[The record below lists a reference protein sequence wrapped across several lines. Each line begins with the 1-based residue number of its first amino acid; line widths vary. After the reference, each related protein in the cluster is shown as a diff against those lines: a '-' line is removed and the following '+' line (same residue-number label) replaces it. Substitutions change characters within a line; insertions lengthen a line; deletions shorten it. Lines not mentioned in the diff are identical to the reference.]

1 MLQLKDLGAQKVCL
15 PCLFHLQ
22 QWDCELATNLKIA
35 EFSIRSLPLFKFSV
49 PLHLLIQ
56 IVCTDHWSGR
66 NCRWTPEHCT
76 SHHSVTCF
84 LANQEPFRMSQ
95 GDWSLGVL
103 LVRTLAD
110 SKRHSSWWSCPPFQF
125 AETVAIAASYQC
137 PNNGAT
143 ASSVRNG
150 KTQPTHRLG
159 CTRVVRT
166 LSFPYAIPL
175 WSSIEQWDCERVS
188 RKSQQHRNPSLTKGK
203 QMSCCRIQ
211 VAPGGSRG
219 FSKPW
224 HWIWLHSLCLF
235 FKTPQSFAHKPGQK
249 QVPSGATFIF
259 YITVWSCAASPGYD
273 SPRAS
278 ICHQGTEASLLELRR
293 FMTLGGLGV
302 PDSPNTTGWPPRAF
316 QGLAHMDLQ
325 GKQPH
330 LQKAWFLEIWPW
342 VGEKENSPKWTGWM
356 EACWMSFSFWLSI
369 DHSRFT
375 WEYGWIRPPWF
386 WDEIW
391 NFQQEPF

>member
-1 MLQLKDLGAQKVCL
+1 MHQLKDLGAQKVCL

-35 EFSIRSLPLFKFSV
+35 ESSIRSLPLFKFSV

-110 SKRHSSWWSCPPFQF
+110 SKRHSSWWSCHPFQF

-211 VAPGGSRG
+211 VAPGGSRS

-259 YITVWSCAASPGYD
+259 ILQYGVVLQAPGTWLTACFHLPSGNRGKFAWTAQVYDFGWFGGSGQSKYNWLAATGISGL
-273 SPRAS
+273 STHGSSRQTTTS
-278 ICHQGTEASLLELRR
+278 TESMVSRNLTMGGWERKLTKMNWMDGSMLNEL
-293 FMTLGGLGV
+293 
-302 PDSPNTTGWPPRAF
+302 
-316 QGLAHMDLQ
+316 
-325 GKQPH
+325 
-330 LQKAWFLEIWPW
+330 
-342 VGEKENSPKWTGWM
+342 
-356 EACWMSFSFWLSI
+356 
-369 DHSRFT
+369 
-375 WEYGWIRPPWF
+375 
-386 WDEIW
+386 
-391 NFQQEPF
+391 